1 MIWAIIAG
9 VLSIIG
15 IGAVALVVIDND
27 NELEPHRSGS
37 KYDYN
42 QREHSEKMHVI
53 VLSRDELVHLVT
65 LISKATF
72 STTPEESR
80 YWKGM
85 KDHILDQL
93 RSK

>member
-1 MIWAIIAG
+1 MIGAIIAG

-42 QREHSEKMHVI
+42 QRHDN
-53 VLSRDELVHLVT
+53 DET
-65 LISKATF
+65 K
-72 STTPEESR
+72 
-80 YWKGM
+80 K
-85 KDHILDQL
+85 
-93 RSK
+93 

>member
-1 MIWAIIAG
+1 MIIGIILG

-42 QREHSEKMHVI
+42 QRHDN
-53 VLSRDELVHLVT
+53 DET
-65 LISKATF
+65 K
-72 STTPEESR
+72 
-80 YWKGM
+80 K
-85 KDHILDQL
+85 
-93 RSK
+93 